1 MCIQATPLDHVAF
14 CFQKYK
20 IFSII
25 SPKARFRLPLPDGNV
40 IFYIFEIR
48 TAYTYRQWS
57 HSILLYALYYISKDF
72 SIPFSKFFK
81 FFRKNFSFYYVY
93 YKSGIVFRR
102 YFFIYCSETLL
113 NLFLSHR
120 KRLFPKLF
128 FHRAKIKIILL
139 I

>member
-1 MCIQATPLDHVAF
+1 MCIQATPLDRVAF
-14 CFQKYK
+14 CFHKYK

-102 YFFIYCSETLL
+102 YFFIYCSESLL

-128 FHRAKIKIILL
+128 FHSVKIKIILL